1 MFSIIFNKFHRVFTK
16 NKDRSL
22 INLKIMLVIPIQI
35 GFNPNKN
42 MSKLG
47 KLLLT
52 RKTSESKS
60 TLTDDTGSFTSEGS
74 SFSDRPLREKSST
87 YLDQL
92 IFDECWEEATALV
105 RANGRHAMKL
115 RKSPLFMNT
124 LGDSKLLPIHLACA
138 NPTVT
143 FDFLESLLFS
153 NPASIQARESGSNR
167 LCLHIAVKCGVPDD
181 IISYLVKTY
190 PEGLTMQDSMG
201 RLPLHSAI
209 SNHRSSALI
218 SEFISR
224 YPRTVF
230 AADGLGWSPLHVAA
244 FKCSPISV
252 IELILFQSIE
262 VTTLTTLRGR
272 TPLHVAVMSTNR
284 NKESVIKILS
294 KTERSLCQCPVVANY
309 REAEKNEKNIWNTMS
324 DTVFT

>member
-1 MFSIIFNKFHRVFTK
+1 
-16 NKDRSL
+16 
-22 INLKIMLVIPIQI
+22 
-35 GFNPNKN
+35 
-42 MSKLG
+42 
-47 KLLLT
+47 
-52 RKTSESKS
+52 
-60 TLTDDTGSFTSEGS
+60 
-74 SFSDRPLREKSST
+74 
-87 YLDQL
+87 
-92 IFDECWEEATALV
+92 
-105 RANGRHAMKL
+105 
-115 RKSPLFMNT
+115 
-124 LGDSKLLPIHLACA
+124 
-138 NPTVT
+138 
-143 FDFLESLLFS
+143 
-153 NPASIQARESGSNR
+153 
-167 LCLHIAVKCGVPDD
+167 
-181 IISYLVKTY
+181 
-190 PEGLTMQDSMG
+190 MQDSMG
-201 RLPLHSAI
+201 RLPLHYAI